1 MDRSDPMIT
10 RLLKLICCVGLGML
24 MGNVVFAQFQPNP
37 LIKHYSIRDGLSQ
50 GVVNSIV
57 EDADNMIWIATED
70 GLNRFDGYNFKV
82 FKQERGESMVNSD
95 DFIQS
100 LYRDSNDTLWIS
112 SRSGLLKF
120 DPSNDTFRRFS
131 YDGKSAL
138 NDVSFIT
145 EGAGKNLWIAWYA
158 EGLASFNKGT
168 RNFTPYLAS
177 TSSLSSS
184 HTVVL
189 HEDRLGFL
197 WIGTQN
203 GGLNVFKVSNGQLG
217 ERIEMLSDQEH
228 LPSGNVR
235 TIVEDKFTNVWIGTS
250 KGLTVYLRQQNK
262 FYTFNDTSFE
272 VAGKGIF
279 SLLVDSNDN
288 LWIGTQG
295 SGLYQLDLRQLNTR
309 QPGDFIF
316 TRHTHLADNDISKK
330 TIQCFYEDS
339 NKNLWI
345 GTFGDGLYMISH
357 EKEKFAH
364 VQTPLYNQ
372 SAMSLVSYYG
382 ICYDQEGNLWLGT
395 DGNGLFVKE
404 QSGKDKQHYTADGK
418 KGSLEDNSIQA
429 ALCDSKGR
437 LWFGTYSHGVYRYDK
452 QRGTFVHYAFKGADP
467 NRAGGY
473 DIRALFEDSKHRLWI
488 GTNRGGLCLLDEQSQ
503 SYSTPVGLPEL
514 LSSGDVRSIVED
526 KSGHLWL
533 GFYGDGVHRFDPEK
547 GKLEHYFGDQ
557 DSRGQLHNRIVYSLA
572 LDRQNDLW
580 IGTAGGGLY
589 QYDPSKKTLQNY
601 TEKDGLINN
610 TIYAILIDNNNQCWV
625 STNTGVSRFQPGSGR
640 FTNYQA
646 IDGLQEGQ
654 FNPGSGLY
662 NYIAGYMCFGGTQGL
677 NIFHPEQMED
687 HLSKPVVM
695 ITGLQLFNRPVS
707 LGDRVGGKPI
717 LNKVISKTDEITL
730 THDQSVITLEFVGL
744 DYSHTE
750 RTRYAY
756 QMEALDED
764 WNYVGNQR
772 TATYRYLKPGKYV
785 FKVKASNE
793 NDRWSDDYAS
803 LTVVIKPPFW
813 STPWAYVL
821 YFVSAA
827 LLGMLIYRVSRKQ
840 ISLRKRLKIEKA
852 QRKHDRRMA
861 MDKLTFFTEISHEFR
876 TPLTLI
882 IGPLEEL
889 LSRESL
895 NSPHVRKLRM
905 VHRNAH
911 KLLELINKL
920 LDYRKIESGSV
931 ILKVREDDVVSFVGE
946 IFSMFNDL
954 AEKKNIRYTFQAE
967 QEQVLLWFD
976 RERLEMVISN
986 IISNAFKYIG
996 EGNEIAVTVGSHF
1009 SDKYPQG
1016 RAVIKVRDNGMGI
1029 AKKHMGSIFEWFYK
1043 GDNSIAMSS
1052 GIGLSLARK
1061 LVHLHKGEIYVES
1074 AEGRGSTF
1082 SIKIPL
1088 GKAHFND
1095 GEVTYIAAESEESA
1109 APAFINGHDE
1119 MGELVDGSS
1128 HRRNENVVLI
1138 IEDDAEIRGFIKEY
1152 VSDTYRVLEA
1162 ENGTDGLEI
1171 AQTQHPDLIISDIMM
1186 PGIEGIEVCR
1196 QLKQN
1201 VRTSHIPVILLT
1213 ARTSLQH
1220 QKEGI
1225 ETGADAYMTKPFSP
1239 EILSLTISNL
1249 LKSRSSLMRFYRNL
1263 FMETTVPEP
1272 GQERNAMDEKFLHS
1286 IYDLVRANLTKTDF
1300 NINELAEVLN
1310 MSRSLVYKKV
1320 KMLTGLSP
1328 VEYVRSLRMQEAAKL
1343 LRTHQ
1348 YKVFEVVYM
1357 VGFSDLKYFRKCFA
1371 KEFGVSPSDYIK
1383 QVESQN
1389 Q

>member
-1 MDRSDPMIT
+1 MMTSLRKWIWCAC
-10 RLLKLICCVGLGML
+10 LLM
-24 MGNVVFAQFQPNP
+24 MAGNVGFAQFQPNP

-82 FKQERGESMVNSD
+82 FKQERGGAKINSD

-100 LYRDSNDTLWIS
+100 LFRDSNDTLWIS
-112 SRSGLLKF
+112 SRNGLLNF
-120 DPSNDTFRRFS
+120 DPSRESFKRFN
-131 YDGKSAL
+131 YTGKSAL

-145 EGAGKNLWIAWYA
+145 EGAGRNLWIAWYA
-158 EGLASFNKGT
+158 EGLASFNKAT
-168 RNFTPYLAS
+168 RQFTPYLAS

-184 HTVVL
+184 HTVAL
-189 HEDRLGFL
+189 HEDKLGFL

-203 GGLNVFKVSNGQLG
+203 GGLNVYKVSNGQLG
-217 ERIEMLSDQEH
+217 ERIEILSDQKH
-228 LPSGNVR
+228 LPSANVR
-235 TIVEDKFTNVWIGTS
+235 TIVEDKYTNVWIGTS
-250 KGLTVYLRQQNK
+250 KGITVYLRQQNK
-262 FYTFNDTSFE
+262 FYTFNDPSFE
-272 VAGKGIF
+272 VSGKGIF

-295 SGLYQLDLRQLNTR
+295 SGLYQLDLRQLATR
-309 QPGDFIF
+309 QPDDFIF
-316 TRHTHLADNDISKK
+316 TRHTHLADYDISKR

-357 EKEKFAH
+357 EKEKFAR

-382 ICYDQEGNLWLGT
+382 ICYDHEGNLWLGT

-404 QSGKDKQHYTADGK
+404 QSGKDKRHYLADGK
-418 KGSLEDNSIQA
+418 SGSLEDNTIQA
-429 ALCDSKGR
+429 ALCDSKGQ

-452 QRGTFVHYAFKGADP
+452 QRDVFVHYTFKGADP

-473 DIRALFEDSKHRLWI
+473 DIREIFEDSKHRLWI

-503 SYSTPVGLPEL
+503 SYSTPEGLPEL
-514 LSSGDVRSIVED
+514 LSAGDVRSIVED
-526 KSGHLWL
+526 KSGNLWL
-533 GFYGDGVHRFDPEK
+533 GFYGDGVHRFDPQSK
-547 GKLEHYFGDQ
+547 KLERYFDEQ
-557 DSRGQLHNRIVYSLA
+557 DTRGQLNNRVVYSLA
-572 LDRQNDLW
+572 FDRQNNLW

-589 QYDPSKKTLQNY
+589 QYESGKKALHNF

-625 STNTGVSRFQPGSGR
+625 STNTGVSRFQPGSRR

-654 FNPGSGLY
+654 FNPGSGVY

-677 NIFHPEQMED
+677 NIFHPEQMDD

-707 LGDRVGGKPI
+707 LGDRVEGRPI
-717 LNKVISKTDEITL
+717 LSKVISRTDEITL
-730 THDQSVITLEFVGL
+730 THDQSVITLEFIGL

-750 RTRYAY
+750 RTKYAY
-756 QMEALDED
+756 QMESLDDD

-793 NDRWSDDYAS
+793 NDRWSDDYAR

-813 STPWAYVL
+813 STPWAYIL
-821 YFVSAA
+821 YLVSATA
-827 LLGMLIYRVSRKQ
+827 LGLLIYRVSRKQ

-895 NSPHVRKLRM
+895 NSPHTRKLRM

-920 LDYRKIESGSV
+920 LDYRKIESGNV
-931 ILKVREDDVVSFVGE
+931 MLKVREDDVTWFVGE

-954 AEKKNIRYTFQAE
+954 AEKKNIRYTFIAE
-967 QEQVLLWFD
+967 QEQVRLWFD

-996 EGNEIAVTVGSHF
+996 EGNEISVTVGSHF

-1074 AEGRGSTF
+1074 AEGQGSTF

-1088 GKAHFND
+1088 GKAHFNE
-1095 GEVTYIAAESEESA
+1095 GEVTYMSAEPEEPSA
-1109 APAFINGHDE
+1109 PTVINGHDE
-1119 MGELVDGSS
+1119 MGESADGAP

-1138 IEDDAEIRGFIKEY
+1138 IEDDEEIRGFIKEY

-1249 LKSRSSLMRFYRNL
+1249 LRSRSSLMRFYRNL
-1263 FMETTVPEP
+1263 FMETSQPAP
-1272 GQERNAMDEKFLHS
+1272 DQERNAMDEKFLHS
-1286 IYDLVRANLTKTDF
+1286 IYDLLKANLTKTDF
-1300 NINELAEVLN
+1300 NINELADVLN

>member
-1 MDRSDPMIT
+1 MI
-10 RLLKLICCVGLGML
+10 RVSKLVWCVCLGIVT
-24 MGNVVFAQFQPNP
+24 GNIGFAQFQPNP

-82 FKQERGESMVNSD
+82 FKQDQGDGKVNSD
-95 DFIQS
+95 NFIQS
-100 LYRDSNDTLWIS
+100 LFRDSNDTLWIS
-112 SRSGLLKF
+112 SRNGLLSF
-120 DPSNDTFRRFS
+120 DPGRESFKRFR
-131 YDGKSAL
+131 YTGKSAI

-145 EGAGKNLWIAWYA
+145 EGASKNLWVAWYA
-158 EGLASFNKGT
+158 EGLASFNKT
-168 RNFTPYLAS
+168 TKQFTPYVAS
-177 TSSLSSS
+177 ASSLSSS
-184 HTVVL
+184 HTVAI
-189 HEDRLGFL
+189 HEDKLGFL

-203 GGLNVFKVSNGQLG
+203 GGLNVYKVSNGQLG
-217 ERIEMLSDQEH
+217 ERIGMLSDQEQ
-228 LPSGNVR
+228 LPSANVR
-235 TIVEDKFTNVWIGTS
+235 TIVEDRFTNVWIGTS
-250 KGLTVYLRQQNK
+250 KGITVYLRQQNK
-262 FYTFNDTSFE
+262 FYTFDDPRFE
-272 VAGKGIF
+272 VSGKGIF
-279 SLLVDSNDN
+279 ALLVDSNDN

-295 SGLYQLDLRQLNTR
+295 SGLYQLDLRQFNTR
-309 QPGDFIF
+309 QPNDFIF
-316 TRHTHLADNDISKK
+316 TRHTHLADYDISKR
-330 TIQCFYEDS
+330 TIQCFYEDK
-339 NKNLWI
+339 NKNLWL

-357 EKEKFAH
+357 DKEKFAR

-382 ICYDQEGNLWLGT
+382 ICYDHDGNLWLGT
-395 DGNGLFVKE
+395 DGNGLIVKE
-404 QSGKDKQHYTADGK
+404 QSGKDRRHFIADGEP
-418 KGSLEDNSIQA
+418 GSLEDNAIQA

-437 LWFGTYSHGVYRYDK
+437 LWFGTYSHGLYRYDK
-452 QRGTFVHYAFKGADP
+452 QRDAFVHYAFKGTDAV
-467 NRAGGY
+467 RSGGY
-473 DIRALFEDSKHRLWI
+473 DIRAIFEDSKHRLWI
-488 GTNRGGLCLLDEQSQ
+488 GTNRGGICLVDEQSQ
-503 SYSTPVGLPEL
+503 SYATPAGLPDL
-514 LSSGDVRSIVED
+514 LYSGDIRTIIED
-526 KSGHLWL
+526 KGGSLWL
-533 GFYGDGVHRFDPEK
+533 GFYGDGVHRFEPAS
-547 GKLEHYFGDQ
+547 GKLEHYFGEEDP
-557 DSRGQLHNRIVYSLA
+557 RGQLNNRIVYSLA
-572 LDRQNDLW
+572 LDRQNNLW
-580 IGTAGGGLY
+580 VGTAGGGLY
-589 QYDPSKKTLQNY
+589 QYDPKRKNLRNY
-601 TEKDGLINN
+601 TERDGLINN

-625 STNTGVSRFQPGSGR
+625 STNTGVSRFNPGSRR

-677 NIFHPEQMED
+677 NVFHPEQMEE
-687 HLSKPVVM
+687 HVNKPVVM

-707 LGDRVGGKPI
+707 LGDRASGKPI
-717 LNKVISKTDEITL
+717 LTKVISKTDEITL
-730 THDQSVITLEFVGL
+730 SHDQSVITLEFVGL

-750 RTRYAY
+750 RMKYAY
-756 QMEALDED
+756 QLEALDDD

-793 NDRWSDDYAS
+793 SDRWSDEYAR
-803 LTVVIKPPFW
+803 LTVVIEPPFW
-813 STPWAYVL
+813 STPWAYAL
-821 YFVSAA
+821 YFATA
-827 LLGMLIYRVSRKQ
+827 MLLGILIYRVSRRQ

-861 MDKLTFFTEISHEFR
+861 MEKLTFFTEISHEFR

-931 ILKVREDDVVSFVGE
+931 MLKVREDDVVSFTGE

-954 AEKKNIRYTFQAE
+954 AEKKNVRYTFHAE
-967 QEQVLLWFD
+967 QEEVRVWFD

-996 EGNEIAVTVGSHF
+996 EGTEITVTVGSHF

-1016 RAVIKVRDNGMGI
+1016 RIVIKVRDNGMGI
-1029 AKKHMGSIFEWFYK
+1029 SKKHMSSIFEWFYK
-1043 GDNSIAMSS
+1043 GDNSVAMSS

-1061 LVHLHKGEIYVES
+1061 LVHLHKGDIYVES
-1074 AEGRGSTF
+1074 TEGQGSTF

-1088 GKAHFND
+1088 GKAHFNE
-1095 GEVTYIAAESEESA
+1095 GEVTFVTSEPEDNPVA
-1109 APAFINGHDE
+1109 TVVNGHDD
-1119 MGELVDGSS
+1119 MGELADGAP
-1128 HRRNENVVLI
+1128 HRKNENVVLI
-1138 IEDDAEIRGFIKEY
+1138 IEDDEEIRGFIKEY
-1152 VSDTYRVLEA
+1152 VSDTYSVLEA
-1162 ENGTDGLEI
+1162 ENGTEGLEI

-1225 ETGADAYMTKPFSP
+1225 EIGADAYMTKPFSP

-1249 LKSRSSLMRFYRNL
+1249 LKSRTSLMRFYRNL
-1263 FMETTVPEP
+1263 FMETSQPEP
-1272 GQERNAMDEKFLHS
+1272 EQERNAMDEKFLHS
-1286 IYDLVRANLTKTDF
+1286 IYDQLKANLSKTDF
-1300 NINELAEVLN
+1300 NINELADVLN

-1371 KEFGVSPSDYIK
+1371 KEFGVSPSDYIR

-1389 Q
+1389 P